1 MFQWHYFVFN
11 SLHSQIKYDRNN
23 NVGVY
28 NNIRDNFKYVQLS
41 FDVCLIINI
50 SLH

>member
-23 NVGVY
+23 VGVY
-28 NNIRDNFKYVQLS
+28 KRQF
-41 FDVCLIINI
+41 
-50 SLH
+50 